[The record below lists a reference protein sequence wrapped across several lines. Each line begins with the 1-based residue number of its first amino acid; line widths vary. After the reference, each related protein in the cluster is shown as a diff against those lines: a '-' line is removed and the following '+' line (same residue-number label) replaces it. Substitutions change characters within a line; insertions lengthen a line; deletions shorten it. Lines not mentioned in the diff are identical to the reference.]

1 MIINSS
7 GVSMR
12 STNKYTYSS
21 SATQKIA
28 FKPLTDEN
36 NLSLSGSF
44 DASKKTKTTSKVGMA
59 SGTSYVKEKDPYEE
73 LRRRLT
79 QILLETLFKKK
90 SPSVDDSVANTNA
103 ATLGNSGQYYL
114 NTTTTYFE
122 AECTT
127 LEASACVS
135 TADGREISIDLN
147 ISMSRTFY
155 QEVSTYTNI
164 PSAFTDPLII
174 NLDTDMP
181 DIDSMDFFF
190 DLDCDGVAEEISSL
204 GEGSGFLALD
214 KNGDGTIND
223 GSELFGALSGNG
235 FEELSLYDIDKNGFI
250 DEADEIFEHLKVW
263 VKTNTAEPKLISLK
277 EAGIGAI
284 ALTHADTNFALKD
297 RHGQTNAYIRKT
309 GFFLYEQGTV
319 GTIQHV
325 DFAAKA

>member
-7 GVSMR
+7 AVSMR
-12 STNKYTYSS
+12 STNKYAYSS
-21 SATQKIA
+21 SATQKIVL
-28 FKPLTDEN
+28 KPLTDK
-36 NLSLSGSF
+36 SGTGIF
-44 DASKKTKTTSKVGMA
+44 AASGTSKRSNKTNKVGMA
-59 SGTSYVKEKDPYEE
+59 SSSLYTKEKDPYEE

-90 SPSVDDSVANTNA
+90 PSSVDESMENITSA
-103 ATLGNSGQYYL
+103 ASGVPQYCL
-114 NTTTTYFE
+114 ETTSAYFE
-122 AECTT
+122 AEVTT
-127 LEASACVS
+127 LSASACVQ

-147 ISMSRTFY
+147 LSMSRTFY

-164 PSAFTDPLII
+164 PSVFTDPLVI
-174 NLDTDMP
+174 NLDGAAP

-204 GEGSGFLALD
+204 GQGSGFLALD
-214 KNGDGTIND
+214 KNGNGTIDN
-223 GSELFGALSGNG
+223 GSELFGALTGNG
-235 FEELSLYDIDKNGFI
+235 FEELMLYDIDKNGFI
-250 DEADEIFEHLKVW
+250 DEADEIFDRLKVW
-263 VKTNTAEPKLISLK
+263 VKASSTDSKLISLK

-284 ALTHADTNFALKD
+284 SLTHSDTNFALKD
-297 RHGQTNAYIRKT
+297 HHGHTDAYIRKT